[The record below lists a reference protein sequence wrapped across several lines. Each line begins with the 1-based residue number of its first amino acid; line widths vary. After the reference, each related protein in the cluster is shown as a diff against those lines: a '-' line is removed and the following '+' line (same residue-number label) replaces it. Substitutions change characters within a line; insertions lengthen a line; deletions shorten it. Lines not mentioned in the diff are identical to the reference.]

1 TSCPNRIP
9 VISKLVLV
17 LDIYSSLSL
26 IWRYSYCLVFQ
37 GATSKISDAGQEV
50 EYFNM
55 LLEGVRIVS
64 ISPTMASPEDKNN
77 NHLESV
83 ELRYE
88 KITWKHCDGNII
100 FTDAWNERQTA

>member
-1 TSCPNRIP
+1 MII
-9 VISKLVLV
+9 VKEF
-17 LDIYSSLSL
+17 DYSSPYL
-26 IWRYSYCLVFQ
+26 YKAV
-37 GATSKISDAGQEV
+37 ATGQNLKSAEIKWYKISDAGQEV

-88 KITWKHCDGNII
+88 EDHWKHCDGNII
-100 FTDAWNERQTA
+100 FTDARNERQTA